1 MKKIL
6 NIKKNTLSKKI
17 LIKLCRKIGFEV
29 VDQNNLTVPTIGK
42 KINDNLNIF
51 NEKLI
56 SLPLGEIKVTRKIK
70 KILIILRTF
79 TKENKLL
86 SQNKK
91 RLFEKEK
98 KEYTLRS
105 IKSLCKNLSLAKK
118 HFNQLNFFFK
128 IIDDNSSKETKYKF
142 KKICKKEKIKFEID
156 NLNTDQYKYKMKFKN
171 NSRMIDHNCHIF
183 QSKEFALNSD
193 YDLIY
198 FVEDDYIHNDDA
210 LIEMIYTF
218 QKLSTIFKDDVI
230 LCPSDY
236 PYLYSKF
243 ENTNILIG
251 HNKHWRKVNESL
263 CTYMISRKTLKKYWS
278 YYQDMFLNNYDP
290 YEKPLHRL
298 YKKINCFSPMP
309 SLAMHLTNINS
320 IYGLSPLLNWVK
332 LWNKNKY

>member
-17 LIKLCRKIGFEV
+17 LIKLCRKIGFEII
-29 VDQNNLTVPTIGK
+29 DQNNLTIPTRGK
-42 KINDNLNIF
+42 KIHDNLNIL
-51 NEKLI
+51 NKKLI

-70 KILIILRTF
+70 KVLIILRTF

-105 IKSLCKNLSLAKK
+105 VKSLCKNLSFAKK
-118 HFNQLNFFFK
+118 HFSQLNFSFK
-128 IIDDNSSKETKYKF
+128 IIDDNSTKETKNRI
-142 KKICKKEKIKFEID
+142 KKICNKEKVKFEMD
-156 NLNTDQYKYKMKFKN
+156 NLNINKYKNKMKFKN

-193 YDLIY
+193 CDLIY
-198 FVEDDYIHNDDA
+198 FVEDDYIHNEDA

-218 QKLSTIFKDDVI
+218 QKLSTLFKNDVI

-243 ENTNILIG
+243 EKTNILIG
-251 HNKHWRKVNESL
+251 YNKHWRKINESL
-263 CTYMISRKTLKKYWS
+263 CTYMISKKALKKYWS
-278 YYQDMFLNNYDP
+278 YYEDMFLNNYDP

-320 IYGLSPLLNWVK
+320 IYGLSPLLDWVK
-332 LWNKNKY
+332 LWKKNKY